1 MDVDFSGKF
10 ALIALS
16 ALLLTVSGEAR
27 AQSTTSEPICFKIR
41 NMAEWTILGDVST
54 DYFTAPDGQR
64 GRHRA
69 NFRLGPGEEK
79 QMCSYGPFYPDFKQ
93 DLTLRTIVPI
103 FSCRTR
109 VDKGD
114 ILVQG
119 STGSDGKT
127 KTWAECFE

>member
-1 MDVDFSGKF
+1 MTGFPRKIMIL
-10 ALIALS
+10 ALVLP
-16 ALLLTVSGEAR
+16 LLTAGA
-27 AQSTTSEPICFKIR
+27 AQAQQTTETPYCFKVK
-41 NMAEWTILGDVST
+41 NTAEWTILGDVST

-79 QMCSYGPFYPDFKQ
+79 EMCSYGPFYPDFKQ

-114 ILVQG
+114 ILVKG
-119 STGSDGKT
+119 EIGSDGKS

>member
-1 MDVDFSGKF
+1 MRTGLSRIIM
-10 ALIALS
+10 ALTLALPVLV
-16 ALLLTVSGEAR
+16 AGA
-27 AQSTTSEPICFKIR
+27 AQAQQTTENPYCFKVK
-41 NMAEWTILGDVST
+41 NTAEWTILGDVST

-79 QMCSYGPFYPDFKQ
+79 EMCSYGPFYPDFKQ

-109 VDKGD
+109 IDRGD
-114 ILVQG
+114 IIVKG
-119 STGSDGKT
+119 EIGPDGKS
-127 KTWAECFE
+127 KTWAECLE